1 MLYKSLLKRDSPH
14 VRHRCDSNYLQP
26 RVVPSGSGV
35 LIATVCR
42 RTLMYRQKRLPLVMP
57 AIRNPRCED
66 DSLRVFKGIING
78 ACFSIV
84 IYGVIAALLW
94 TVVHFH
100 FIHIHL

>member
-1 MLYKSLLKRDSPH
+1 
-14 VRHRCDSNYLQP
+14 
-26 RVVPSGSGV
+26 
-35 LIATVCR
+35 
-42 RTLMYRQKRLPLVMP
+42 MP

-84 IYGVIAALLW
+84 IYGIIAALLW